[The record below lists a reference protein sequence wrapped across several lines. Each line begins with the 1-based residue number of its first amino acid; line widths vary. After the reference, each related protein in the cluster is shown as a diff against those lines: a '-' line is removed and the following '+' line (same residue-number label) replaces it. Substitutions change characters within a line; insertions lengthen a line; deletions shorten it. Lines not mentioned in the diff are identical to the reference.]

1 MFCSQCLMSV
11 GPRDRVCS
19 VCGADLTAPGSVR
32 LTDPRR
38 ISAGAQPAPG
48 MPAAVPPAAAAQAG
62 AAAGGQPPAAA
73 EPETIAAESLD
84 VEPAAAEPVEA
95 EPVDAEP
102 PVPPQATP
110 TPAPAAAVPPT
121 PASGA
126 RPADD
131 GTTKA
136 SPRQPPK
143 PRSDE
148 RLIPVTSEKD
158 PRTFALWDD
167 YGIAEAPEPR
177 QVGPDASRREQV
189 GQLVGANAVPTAKVL
204 SAAAVLGVTVLV
216 LIVLVGRLLT
226 LDSLVVIR
234 TGTPQP
240 PASATVEA
248 APQATAQ
255 SEPSADR
262 QEAEAT
268 SAPTTSSR
276 PTPTKSPTPSK
287 ATPSMQAGAKECNPG
302 VWAGSQTSCVLAN
315 EVGQQID
322 TAMTGSV
329 TIEAFS
335 SSSNRTYRL
344 ECVADKGISCT
355 GLDGVEGLNVW
366 IVAGQ

>member
-38 ISAGAQPAPG
+38 IATGSQPAPSG
-48 MPAAVPPAAAAQAG
+48 PAAVAPVADAAAAG
-62 AAAGGQPPAAA
+62 APAPAAPQTVAAQPP
-73 EPETIAAESLD
+73 
-84 VEPAAAEPVEA
+84 A
-95 EPVDAEP
+95 EPVDTAP
-102 PVPPQATP
+102 AGPPQAA
-110 TPAPAAAVPPT
+110 PAPAASVAASSVPSAATVQSTNASAAVPPT
-121 PASGA
+121 PAPA
-126 RPADD
+126 ADD
-131 GTTKA
+131 GPAKA
-136 SPRQPPK
+136 SQPRRPK
-143 PRSDE
+143 PPRDE